1 MVTVPRDRAREPLHD
16 AVAVRLEED
25 ARIRLTRAER
35 AGHARALDDRRCVPE
50 GEDGLR
56 VPVLVLDE
64 LGGLT
69 ERASERKITLIPEA
83 QKAANKG
90 RGVSMDDAVGPGD
103 IITVDESFF

>member
-1 MVTVPRDRAREPLHD
+1 MLSGPG
-16 AVAVRLEED
+16 
-25 ARIRLTRAER
+25 TR
-35 AGHARALDDRRCVPE
+35 CY
-50 GEDGLR
+50 
-56 VPVLVLDE
+56 VLIA
-64 LGGLT
+64 GGLT